1 MAFLVLVRHA
11 RSEWNAKG
19 LWTGWEDVG
28 LSDHADEEVAALA
41 RQLPEIEFH
50 AAYTSTLRRA
60 SGTLKKLKENL
71 GLNDLPTIA
80 HEALKERDYG
90 VYTGRNKW
98 EVRDEIG
105 EDAFR
110 RLRRGWDVPVPEGES
125 LKDVYDRVVPYYTN
139 TILPD
144 LEAGKNVLVVAHGNS
159 LRALMRHMENL
170 DDEGIAHAEIG
181 VAEAR
186 IYEIDASGRILS
198 IEMHAREGAR
208 AV

>member
-19 LWTGWEDVG
+19 MWTGWEDVG

-198 IEMHAREGAR
+198 IETHVQEGAK